1 MVTKRHFTFETTNFI
16 EQNGING
23 KKCHVSSIVSVLE
36 AAFKLTPTL
45 GDRFRGIRRARG
57 SKVTLVQTGLTEEVN
72 HNGTPGPRTS
82 DNFAFKVSQLRL
94 IAAAP
99 SDAETSSNHRKQAC
113 YFRDID

>member
-1 MVTKRHFTFETTNFI
+1 MPRIIDRICSRST
-16 EQNGING
+16 
-23 KKCHVSSIVSVLE
+23 
-36 AAFKLTPTL
+36 AFKLTPTL

>member
-36 AAFKLTPTL
+36 ANTDV